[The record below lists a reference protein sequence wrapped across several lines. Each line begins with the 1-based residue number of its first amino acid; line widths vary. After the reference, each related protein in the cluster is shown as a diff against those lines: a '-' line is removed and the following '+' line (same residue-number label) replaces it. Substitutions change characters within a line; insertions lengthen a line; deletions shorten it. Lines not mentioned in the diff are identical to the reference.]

1 MREYMISLGS
11 VIMMISVA
19 NILIPGGSIKK
30 FTSLAMGFMVIS
42 AVVTPIGTSL
52 TKFEF
57 SKEAFMLDT
66 QAIEEA
72 EKKYREDVLERHSE
86 NLANKI
92 KEHIRH
98 GSEVCASVDNEGN
111 LAEVTIEAKGD
122 ESLAVAYIVETLK
135 LPRERIKL
143 KYENN

>member
-19 NILIPGGSIKK
+19 NILIPVGSIKK

-42 AVVTPIGTSL
+42 AVVSPIGT
-52 TKFEF
+52 TIKEFEF

-66 QAIEEA
+66 QAIEDA
-72 EKKYREDVLERHSE
+72 EKKYREEVLERHSI

-92 KEHIRH
+92 KENIRH
-98 GSEVCASVDNEGN
+98 GSAVYASVDEEGN
-111 LAEVTIEAKGD
+111 LTEVTIEAKGD

-135 LPRERIKL
+135 LPRERINL